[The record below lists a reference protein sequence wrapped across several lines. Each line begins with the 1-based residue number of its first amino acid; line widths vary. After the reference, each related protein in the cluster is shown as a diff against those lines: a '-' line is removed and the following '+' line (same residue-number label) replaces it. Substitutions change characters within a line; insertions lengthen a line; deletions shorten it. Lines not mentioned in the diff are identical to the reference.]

1 MYSIEI
7 RWYTMVY
14 DLALDSAAHC
24 SSTGIRSS
32 MIYEF
37 IQGWSPIS
45 SGQNSPISIHPILR
59 PPRSTRPSIM
69 SHLDFETMLAVWADE
84 TINSAPVT
92 PLVRSTHTIS
102 TDSDLYVP
110 RVASTALLWN
120 RLVLARN
127 LPHCPYQRI
136 R

>member
-1 MYSIEI
+1 M
-7 RWYTMVY
+7 MAY
-14 DLALDSAAHC
+14 DGLQL
-24 SSTGIRSS
+24 SSFTWLLEYDGIRSS
-32 MIYEF
+32 MIHEF
-37 IQGWSPIS
+37 IQGWNPIS
-45 SGQNSPISIHPILR
+45 SSQHSPISIHPILR

-69 SHLDFETMLAVWADE
+69 SLDLETLLAWADE

-92 PLVRSTHTIS
+92 PLVSSTHTIS
-102 TDSDLYVP
+102 SDSDLYVP

-120 RLVLARN
+120 QLVLACN